1 MALSGVNIFLHMKTF
16 LLLVMFIL
24 VPVFV
29 FAQNYA
35 DYNFNLETGETNP
48 PEQTSPFGD
57 NFQLVPCDGV
67 SIKGQGVEC
76 DYNALVNGINN
87 LVKYFIYLAHFFAIA
102 MFMYA
107 GFLYMFAGDKSSNV
121 EQAKRIFKNIGI
133 GLFFVYAAWL
143 LVYSLLTYLID
154 PAFVNEAK
162 KNNTGVQTV
171 EDIIQLKK

>member
-1 MALSGVNIFLHMKTF
+1 M
-16 LLLVMFIL
+16 IL
-24 VPVFV
+24 MCAPFFV
-29 FAQNYA
+29 LAQANPA
-35 DYNFNLETGETNP
+35 SPSNVNP
-48 PEQTSPFGD
+48 PTEASIFGD

-67 SIKGQGVEC
+67 SINGQGVEC
-76 DYNALVNGINN
+76 DYNALVNGINR

-107 GFLYMFAGDKSSNV
+107 GFLYMFAGDKSGNV

-133 GLFFVYAAWL
+133 GLFFVYAGWL

-154 PAFVNEAK
+154 PAFVNEVK

-171 EDIIQLKK
+171 EDIIQLNK

>member
-1 MALSGVNIFLHMKTF
+1 MKTF
-16 LLLVMFIL
+16 LFFVMFAL
-24 VPVFV
+24 VPVFA
-29 FAQNYA
+29 FAQPIPGS
-35 DYNFNLETGETNP
+35 DDDLPSET
-48 PEQTSPFGD
+48 SIFGD

-107 GFLYMFAGDKSSNV
+107 GFLYMFAGDNPSNV
-121 EQAKRIFKNIGI
+121 EKAKRIFKNIGI

>member
-1 MALSGVNIFLHMKTF
+1 MKTF
-16 LLLVMFIL
+16 LFFVMFAL
-24 VPVFV
+24 VPVFA
-29 FAQNYA
+29 FAQA
-35 DYNFNLETGETNP
+35 VPTTNQP
-48 PEQTSPFGD
+48 TEAGIFGD

-67 SIKGQGVEC
+67 AIGEGKVEC
-76 DYNALVNGINN
+76 DYNALINGINN

-107 GFLYMFAGDKSSNV
+107 GFLYMFAGDNPGNKES
-121 EQAKRIFKNIGI
+121 AKRIFKNIGI

-154 PAFVNEAK
+154 DSFVNEAK

>member
-1 MALSGVNIFLHMKTF
+1 MKTF

-29 FAQNYA
+29 FAQ
-35 DYNFNLETGETNP
+35 GQPVP
-48 PEQTSPFGD
+48 PEAGIFGD

-107 GFLYMFAGDKSSNV
+107 GFLYMFAGDNPSNK
-121 EQAKRIFKNIGI
+121 ESAKRIFKNIGI